1 MIFLV
6 ILIHCE
12 KLYFLTYAWNHHL
25 KVCLTKKVQF
35 IIKNLTTVYIYQ
47 GQKWRD
53 DGAKKGELWS
63 VLCCPTFT
71 FWQLLFKHMKRFS
84 KPVYRPTEFLFPTIK
99 VSSDQRK
106 KKSTK
111 QTNKQWGPFYKHRI
125 KLTENPIQ
133 LKRNSVLD
141 PQWPLSSSS
150 SSSLPSLSTTSFTT
164 NLPFLLPSFLLKY

>member
-1 MIFLV
+1 M
-6 ILIHCE
+6 CN
-12 KLYFLTYAWNHHL
+12 KN
-25 KVCLTKKVQF
+25 KVCNKKSTIHHQESHNSVHLSGA
-35 IIKNLTTVYIYQ
+35 KM
-47 GQKWRD
+47 KRWRS
-53 DGAKKGELWS
+53 KKGEFWS
-63 VLCCPTFT
+63 MVCCPTFT

-84 KPVYRPTEFLFPTIK
+84 KPVYRRTEFLFPTIK
-99 VSSDQRK
+99 VPSDQKK

-150 SSSLPSLSTTSFTT
+150 SLPSLSTTSFTT